1 MKNDKETFL
10 NSIDNK
16 STELQN
22 TFIRKSSTTSSLS
35 IGTLKKNE
43 IHGIILSCL
52 AYFCVAFGVFYTKLV
67 QKTYPNDFHSIQF
80 LFLRSFCIL
89 LLSIITSFI
98 TKNKILKLTEI
109 KKIKFWFF
117 IRTNFNF
124 LGVASMTIC
133 LWYLRASTAQI
144 ITTLSPIIIFILSY
158 FILNEKFYI
167 RYFYGCIFCLIGSFI
182 IILNEKNSKNI
193 KNEKSNLNDILIGVF
208 FCFINVIS
216 TSLISVTNKKLADN
230 KIPISTQGFYVGLT
244 TCFYSS
250 IFTFFYGNICLKIG
264 YLIMCMIHGFF
275 FYGFLVLFNAA
286 LKLCQLSKLA
296 LTSYLQIVY
305 VFILGFFFLKEEIF
319 FTDIIGTFFIVS
331 FMIYNTMNPLPVK

>member
-1 MKNDKETFL
+1 MENDKEKFL
-10 NSIDNK
+10 SSIENEENKNSY
-16 STELQN
+16 
-22 TFIRKSSTTSSLS
+22 IRKSSISSLMS

-89 LLSIITSFI
+89 LLSIITSYI
-98 TKNKILKLTEI
+98 TKKQILKLSEI
-109 KKIKFWFF
+109 KIKFWFF

-144 ITTLSPIIIFILSY
+144 IATLSPIIIFILSY
-158 FILNEKFYI
+158 FFLNEKFYM
-167 RYFYGCIFCLIGSFI
+167 RYFYGCIICLIGSFI

-193 KNEKSNLNDILIGVF
+193 KNEKSNFNDILIGVF
-208 FCFINVIS
+208 FCFLNVIA
-216 TSLISVTNKKLADN
+216 TSLISVANKKLADN
-230 KIPISTQGFYVGLT
+230 KVPISTQGFYVGLT

-250 IFTFFYGNICLKIG
+250 IFSFFYGNICLKIG
-264 YLIMCMIHGFF
+264 YLIMCMIHGLF
-275 FYGFLVLFNAA
+275 FYGFLVLFNSAC
-286 LKLCQLSKLA
+286 KLCQLSKLA

-305 VFILGFFFLKEEIF
+305 IFILGSFFLKEEIF
-319 FTDIIGTFFIVS
+319 FTDIIGSFFIVG

>member
-1 MKNDKETFL
+1 MENYKQNFLSSLEQEENKNTYIRK
-10 NSIDNK
+10 K
-16 STELQN
+16 ST
-22 TFIRKSSTTSSLS
+22 SSSLS

-89 LLSIITSFI
+89 LLSIITSYI
-98 TKNKILKLTEI
+98 TKNKILKLSEI
-109 KKIKFWFF
+109 KIKFWFF

-158 FILNEKFYI
+158 FILNEKFHI

-193 KNEKSNLNDILIGVF
+193 KNEKSNINDILIGVF
-208 FCFINVIS
+208 FCFINVIA
-216 TSLISVTNKKLADN
+216 TSLISVANKKLADN

-264 YLIMCMIHGFF
+264 YLIMCMIHGLF
-275 FYGFLVLFNAA
+275 FYGFLVLFNSAC
-286 LKLCQLSKLA
+286 KLCQLSKLA

-331 FMIYNTMNPLPVK
+331 FMIYNTLYPLPVK

>member
-1 MKNDKETFL
+1 M
-10 NSIDNK
+10 
-16 STELQN
+16 
-22 TFIRKSSTTSSLS
+22 
-35 IGTLKKNE
+35 
-43 IHGIILSCL
+43 

-89 LLSIITSFI
+89 LLSIITSYI
-98 TKNKILKLTEI
+98 TKKKILKFSEI
-109 KKIKFWFF
+109 KIKLWFF

-144 ITTLSPIIIFILSY
+144 ITTLSPIIIVILSY
-158 FILNEKFYI
+158 FILNEKFHI
-167 RYFYGCIFCLIGSFI
+167 RYFYGCIICLIGSFI

-193 KNEKSNLNDILIGVF
+193 KNEKSNINDIIIGIF
-208 FCFINVIS
+208 FCFLNVIA
-216 TSLISVTNKKLADN
+216 TSLISVANKKLADN

-250 IFTFFYGNICLKIG
+250 IFTLFYGNICLKFG

-275 FYGFLVLFNAA
+275 FYGFLVLFNSAC
-286 LKLCQLSKLA
+286 KFCQLSKLA
-296 LTSYLQIVY
+296 LTSYLQIIY
-305 VFILGFFFLKEEIF
+305 IFILGFFFLKRKYLF
-319 FTDIIGTFFIVS
+319 
-331 FMIYNTMNPLPVK
+331 Y

>member
-1 MKNDKETFL
+1 MENDKEKFL
-10 NSIDNK
+10 SSIENEENKNSY
-16 STELQN
+16 
-22 TFIRKSSTTSSLS
+22 IRKSSISSLMS

-89 LLSIITSFI
+89 LLSIITSYI
-98 TKNKILKLTEI
+98 TKRQILKLSEI
-109 KKIKFWFF
+109 KIKFWFF

-158 FILNEKFYI
+158 FFLNEKFYM
-167 RYFYGCIFCLIGSFI
+167 RYFYGCIICLIGSFI

-193 KNEKSNLNDILIGVF
+193 KNEKSNFNDILIGVF
-208 FCFINVIS
+208 FCFLNVIA
-216 TSLISVTNKKLADN
+216 TSLISVANKKLADN
-230 KIPISTQGFYVGLT
+230 KVPISTQGFYVGLT

-250 IFTFFYGNICLKIG
+250 IFSFFYGNICLKIG
-264 YLIMCMIHGFF
+264 YLIMCMIHGLF
-275 FYGFLVLFNAA
+275 FYGFLVLFNSAC
-286 LKLCQLSKLA
+286 KLCQLSKLA

-305 VFILGFFFLKEEIF
+305 IFILGSFFLKEEIF
-319 FTDIIGTFFIVS
+319 FTDIIGSFFIVG

>member
-1 MKNDKETFL
+1 MKNDKENFL
-10 NSIDNK
+10 ISLDK
-16 STELQN
+16 SNEIKN
-22 TFIRKSSTTSSLS
+22 DYIRKSSTKSSLS

-43 IHGIILSCL
+43 INGIILSSL
-52 AYFCVAFGVFYTKLV
+52 AYFCVAFGIFYTKLV

-89 LLSIITSFI
+89 LLSIITSYI
-98 TKNKILKLTEI
+98 TKNNILNFTEI

-124 LGVASMTIC
+124 LGVTSMTIC

-167 RYFYGCIFCLIGSFI
+167 RYLYGCIICLIGSFI

-193 KNEKSNLNDILIGVF
+193 KNEKSNLNDILIGIF
-208 FCFINVIS
+208 FCCINVIS
-216 TSLISVTNKKLADN
+216 TSLISVANKKLTDN

-250 IFTFFYGNICLKIG
+250 IFTLFYGNICLKIG

-275 FYGFLVLFNAA
+275 FYGFLILFNSA

-305 VFILGFFFLKEEIF
+305 IFILGFFFLKEEIF
-319 FTDIIGTFFIVS
+319 FTDIIGSFFIVS

>member
-1 MKNDKETFL
+1 MENDKEKFL
-10 NSIDNK
+10 SSIENEEIKNSY
-16 STELQN
+16 
-22 TFIRKSSTTSSLS
+22 IRKSSISSLMS

-43 IHGIILSCL
+43 IHGIILSCM

-67 QKTYPNDFHSIQF
+67 QKTYPNDFRSIQF

-89 LLSIITSFI
+89 LLSIITSYI
-98 TKNKILKLTEI
+98 TKRKILKLSEI
-109 KKIKFWFF
+109 KIKFWFF

-144 ITTLSPIIIFILSY
+144 IATLSPIIIFILSY
-158 FILNEKFYI
+158 FFLNEKFYM
-167 RYFYGCIFCLIGSFI
+167 RYFYGCIICLIGSII

-193 KNEKSNLNDILIGVF
+193 KNEKSNFNDILKGVF
-208 FCFINVIS
+208 FCFLNVIA
-216 TSLISVTNKKLADN
+216 TSLISVANKKLADN
-230 KIPISTQGFYVGLT
+230 KVPISTQGFYVGLT

-250 IFTFFYGNICLKIG
+250 IFSFFYGNICLKIG
-264 YLIMCMIHGFF
+264 YLIMCMIHGLF
-275 FYGFLVLFNAA
+275 FYGFLVLFNSAC
-286 LKLCQLSKLA
+286 KLCQLSKLA

-305 VFILGFFFLKEEIF
+305 IFILGSFFLKEEIF
-319 FTDIIGTFFIVS
+319 FTDIIGSFFIVG

>member
-1 MKNDKETFL
+1 MENDKEKFL
-10 NSIDNK
+10 SSIENEENKNSY
-16 STELQN
+16 
-22 TFIRKSSTTSSLS
+22 IRKSSISSLMS

-43 IHGIILSCL
+43 IHGIILSCM

-67 QKTYPNDFHSIQF
+67 QKTYPNDFRSIQF

-89 LLSIITSFI
+89 LLSIITSYI
-98 TKNKILKLTEI
+98 TKRKILKLSEI
-109 KKIKFWFF
+109 KIKFWFF

-158 FILNEKFYI
+158 FFLNEKFYI
-167 RYFYGCIFCLIGSFI
+167 RYFYGCIICLIGSFI

-193 KNEKSNLNDILIGVF
+193 KNEKSNFNDILIGVF
-208 FCFINVIS
+208 FCFLNVIA
-216 TSLISVTNKKLADN
+216 TSLISVANKKLADN
-230 KIPISTQGFYVGLT
+230 KVPISTQGFYVGLT

-250 IFTFFYGNICLKIG
+250 IFSFFYGNICLKIG
-264 YLIMCMIHGFF
+264 YLIMCMIHGLF
-275 FYGFLVLFNAA
+275 FYGFLVLFNSAC
-286 LKLCQLSKLA
+286 KLCQLNKLA

-305 VFILGFFFLKEEIF
+305 IFILGSFFLKEEIF
-319 FTDIIGTFFIVS
+319 FTDIIGSFFIVG

>member
-1 MKNDKETFL
+1 MENDKEKFL
-10 NSIDNK
+10 SSIENEENKNSYV
-16 STELQN
+16 
-22 TFIRKSSTTSSLS
+22 RKSSISSLMS

-89 LLSIITSFI
+89 LLSIITSYI
-98 TKNKILKLTEI
+98 TKKQILKLSEI
-109 KKIKFWFF
+109 KIKFWFF

-158 FILNEKFYI
+158 FFLNEKFYI
-167 RYFYGCIFCLIGSFI
+167 RYFYGCIICLIGSFI

-193 KNEKSNLNDILIGVF
+193 KNEKSNFNDILIGVF
-208 FCFINVIS
+208 FCFLNVIA
-216 TSLISVTNKKLADN
+216 TSLISVANKKLADN
-230 KIPISTQGFYVGLT
+230 KVPISTQGFYVGLT

-250 IFTFFYGNICLKIG
+250 IFSFFYGNICLKIG
-264 YLIMCMIHGFF
+264 YLIMCMIHGLF
-275 FYGFLVLFNAA
+275 FYGFLVLFNSAC
-286 LKLCQLSKLA
+286 KLCQLSKLA

-305 VFILGFFFLKEEIF
+305 IFILGSFFLKEEIF
-319 FTDIIGTFFIVS
+319 FTDIIGSFFIVG

>member
-1 MKNDKETFL
+1 MENDKEKFL
-10 NSIDNK
+10 SSIENEENK
-16 STELQN
+16 NLY
-22 TFIRKSSTTSSLS
+22 IRKSSISSLMS
-35 IGTLKKNE
+35 IGTLKKKE

-67 QKTYPNDFHSIQF
+67 QKTYPNDFRSIQF

-89 LLSIITSFI
+89 LLSIITSYI
-98 TKNKILKLTEI
+98 TKKQILKLSEI
-109 KKIKFWFF
+109 KIKFWFF

-158 FILNEKFYI
+158 FILNEKFHI

-193 KNEKSNLNDILIGVF
+193 KNEKSNINDILIGVF
-208 FCFINVIS
+208 FCFINVIA
-216 TSLISVTNKKLADN
+216 TSLISVANKKLADN